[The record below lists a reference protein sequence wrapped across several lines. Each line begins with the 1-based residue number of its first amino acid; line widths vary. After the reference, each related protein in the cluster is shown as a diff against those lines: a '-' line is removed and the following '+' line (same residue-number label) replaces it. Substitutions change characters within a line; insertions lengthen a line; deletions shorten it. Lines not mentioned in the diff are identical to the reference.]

1 MKSILYSLF
10 LALLFTSC
18 TRKEEV
24 DIIVYNAK
32 VYTVN
37 SKFDTVE
44 AFAVKNGKILA
55 LGKSDDIKSKYAGK
69 EEINADGKAV
79 YPGFIDAHAHF
90 YGYGQSLQTA
100 DLRETKSWDEVLKP
114 FNRFCQNTS

>member
-1 MKSILYSLF
+1 MLSIFYLYRYEIHPLYPF

-18 TRKEEV
+18 SKKEAV
-24 DIIVYNAK
+24 DVVVYNAK

-55 LGKSDDIKSKYAGK
+55 LGKSDEIKGKYTSK
-69 EEINADGKAV
+69 EEINAEGKAI

-100 DLRETKSWDEVLKP
+100 DLRETKSWDEVLP
-114 FNRFCQNTS
+114 V